1 MTTQSA
7 SAPLTHVIQTR
18 FNLATPGR
26 EDAIRNRPGWLEE
39 RFAMFEDICLP
50 SIAAQTCKD
59 FVWIIYFDKDTP
71 QVFKD
76 RVEKLREVV
85 PFIPYYTGLF
95 AAEGWNRSIG
105 EVLQDRTPLLLTT
118 RLDNDDALA
127 NDHIARVQ
135 DLAKQHASKAPLCIN
150 FTHGFIR
157 SGPAIYGVY
166 HKSNAFFSRL
176 CAWEDD
182 MRTAMSIVHLTISDH
197 GAVIQAD
204 QPGAWLQ
211 VVHGGNVSNKVRGRR
226 VQTAIVNGLFAQE
239 PLVGLKPV
247 SAWRLY
253 AENILIT
260 PLRDFRDWL
269 LMLRRRKTPS

>member
-1 MTTQSA
+1 MTL
-7 SAPLTHVIQTR
+7 PLTHVIQTR

-59 FVWIIYFDKDTP
+59 FIWIIYFDKDTP

-76 RVEKLREVV
+76 RIEGLRQIV

-105 EVLQDRTPLLLTT
+105 EVVQARTPLLLTT

-127 NDHIARVQ
+127 NDYIARAQSVAQ
-135 DLAKQHASKAPLCIN
+135 QNANRTPLCIN
-150 FTHGFIR
+150 FAHGFIR
-157 SGPAIYGVY
+157 SGPAIYDV
-166 HKSNAFFSRL
+166 HHPSNAFFSRL
-176 CAWEDD
+176 CAWDDD
-182 MRTAMSIVHLTISDH
+182 MRTAMSILHMTIADH
-197 GAVIQAD
+197 GAVVQVE

-226 VQTAIVNGLFAQE
+226 VPTHRVDGLFARE
-239 PLVGLKPV
+239 PLAGLKSV
-247 SAWRLY
+247 ATFQLG
-253 AENILIT
+253 AENLLIG
-260 PLRDFRDWL
+260 PLRDARDWL
-269 LMLRRRKTPS
+269 LSLRKRKTRS